1 MNLSGTFPALI
12 TPFDAHGGVDE
23 EGLKTNLEFFAGSGI
38 AGVVPA
44 GSTGEPATL
53 SMAEHKRIVEI
64 AREHYDGLVIAGT
77 GSNSTT
83 EAIELTKSAED
94 VGADAALHI
103 TPYYNK
109 PTDAG
114 IISHFKSVYDA
125 CDIPLILYNVP
136 SRTAKNIPPS
146 VVETLAEEGII
157 SGVKEASGDMAQI
170 AEVIER
176 TRDRKL
182 PVLSGD
188 DLLTPSII
196 SLGGTGVI
204 SVSAN
209 VIPRQV
215 SEMVDACLADDMQKT
230 RDIYF
235 RYFNLTRFLFLETN
249 PIPVKAAVGMM
260 GLPSGEPRLPLTPLS
275 ESKAEILRAEMRKLG
290 LLGDK
295 SRRSK

>member
-1 MNLSGTFPALI
+1 MRLRGTFPALI
-12 TPFDAHGGVDE
+12 TPFTTRGDVDE
-23 EGLKTNLEFFAGSGI
+23 NGLKTNLNFLSGRGVS
-38 AGVVPA
+38 GVVPV

-53 SMAEHKRIVEI
+53 SMAEHKRVMEVV
-64 AREHYDGLVIAGT
+64 REQYDGPLIAGT

-83 EAIELTKSAED
+83 EAIELTRSADD

-114 IISHFKSVYDA
+114 IISHFEAIHDA

-136 SRTAKNIPPS
+136 GRTAKNIPPA
-146 VVETLAEEGII
+146 VVERLAREGVIA
-157 SGVKEASGDMAQI
+157 GVKEASGDIAQI
-170 AEVIER
+170 AEIIER
-176 TRDRKL
+176 TRDLKL
-182 PVLSGD
+182 AVLSGD

-209 VIPRQV
+209 VIPREV
-215 SEMVDACLADDMQKT
+215 SDTVEACLSDDLNVV
-230 RDIYF
+230 RELYF
-235 RYFNLTRFLFLETN
+235 RYFTLTKLLFIETN

-260 GLPSGEPRLPLTPLS
+260 GLAAGEPRLPLTPLS
-275 ESKAEILRAEMRKLG
+275 RQNSGVLREEMESLG
-290 LLGDK
+290 LLGDGIEG
-295 SRRSK
+295 